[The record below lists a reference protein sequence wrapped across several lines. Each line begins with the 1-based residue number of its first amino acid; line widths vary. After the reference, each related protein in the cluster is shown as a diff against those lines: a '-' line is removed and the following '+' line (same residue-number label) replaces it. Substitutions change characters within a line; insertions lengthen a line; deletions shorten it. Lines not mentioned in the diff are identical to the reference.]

1 MAIDATG
8 GPSERRIRVVS
19 YNIHRCVGMDGRQ
32 DPGRVAEVI
41 RELDA
46 DIVGLQEVDSKP
58 GEDGGFEPMRETGQ
72 VVRLPS

>member
-1 MAIDATG
+1 MAIDAKD
-8 GPSERRIRVVS
+8 GPSEYRFRAVS

-58 GEDGGFEPMRETGQ
+58 GRTAGSNRCGNWPRRPTFT
-72 VVRLPS
+72 